1 MYGLPDRVDLPEV
14 EPRNLTEVTQK
25 HRKTEKRGNLLSETF
40 CADLQLALG
49 AVSRVKTINEIAPLP
64 VPLLP

>member
-14 EPRNLTEVTQK
+14 EPRNLAEATQK

-49 AVSRVKTINEIAPLP
+49 AVSRVKTIN
-64 VPLLP
+64 